1 MGSGAQA
8 PLHDALPGMTMPALI
23 LAGALDQKF
32 VATGQEMASAVPRAT
47 FAAIPDAGHAAHT
60 EQPEATA
67 RLVIDF
73 LHRQKEGS

>member
-1 MGSGAQA
+1 
-8 PLHDALPGMTMPALI
+8 
-23 LAGALDQKF
+23 
-32 VATGQEMASAVPRAT
+32 MASAVPRAT
-47 FAAIPDAGHAAHT
+47 FATIPDAGHAAHT